1 MNIIF
6 LDFDGVMYTAS
17 YDAYLV
23 QNDLP
28 ECDADGRPLFD
39 PKSID
44 NLNKIIEQTGADIV
58 VTSDWKYIDSYSSL
72 LEMWEERNM
81 PGFLTDTTPN
91 MSRSRGVEIDCWLK
105 ECKVKCNY
113 VIIDDLGAE
122 NFNHHQLERLIV
134 VNPFT
139 GLDED
144 VADKAIAILNHPI
157 NNETKNK
164 NSIGDIN
171 HIKDLLSQVMYGNT
185 EDKNVPQR
193 LLQRKMILGAI
204 TGDVIGS
211 FYEFCNVKT
220 TEFPLFRECSNYTDD
235 TVMTIAVADWLLSC
249 NRVALT
255 LRKWGNRYIA
265 AGYGEMFYNW
275 LQSENPQPYN
285 SFGNGSA
292 MRVSYV
298 GWAFDTLEK
307 TLDMAKHSAEVS
319 HNHPEGIKGAQ
330 AIAACVFLAR
340 TGKTKQE
347 IKEYIETTFG
357 YDLSRTCD
365 EIRPGYK
372 FNETCQGSVPEAI
385 VAFLDSH
392 DFEDAI
398 RLAISLGGDSDTIGA
413 MTGAIAEAF
422 YGEVPEAIAEE
433 VLTRLPNDFIEI
445 MLQFSQKFVK

>member
-1 MNIIF
+1 MI
-6 LDFDGVMYTAS
+6 
-17 YDAYLV
+17 
-23 QNDLP
+23 
-28 ECDADGRPLFD
+28 
-39 PKSID
+39 
-44 NLNKIIEQTGADIV
+44 GAI
-58 VTSDWKYIDSYSSL
+58 
-72 LEMWEERNM
+72 
-81 PGFLTDTTPN
+81 
-91 MSRSRGVEIDCWLK
+91 
-105 ECKVKCNY
+105 
-113 VIIDDLGAE
+113 
-122 NFNHHQLERLIV
+122 
-134 VNPFT
+134 
-139 GLDED
+139 
-144 VADKAIAILNHPI
+144 
-157 NNETKNK
+157 
-164 NSIGDIN
+164 IGDI
-171 HIKDLLSQVMYGNT
+171 
-185 EDKNVPQR
+185 
-193 LLQRKMILGAI
+193 A
-204 TGDVIGS
+204 GS
-211 FYEFCNVKT
+211 RFEFNNVKRSW
-220 TEFPLFRECSNYTDD
+220 FKLFADECSFTDD
-235 TVMTIAVADWLLSC
+235 TICTVAIADAIMCGKPYADS
-249 NRVALT
+249 
-255 LRKWGNRYIA
+255 LREWCRKYPHPMG
-265 AGYGEMFYNW
+265 GYGASFAGWVFN
-275 LQSENPQPYN
+275 NTAQPYN

-292 MRVSYV
+292 MRVSPV
-298 GWAFDTLEK
+298 AWLFDKGADVEK
-307 TLDMAKHSAEVS
+307 EAAKTASVT